1 MADVVIRTNNVPR
14 DLIDAWE
21 LSPKERAEFDYIDWQ
36 AIEDGRDSATFFR
49 YKGVLYDLGEFQRV
63 HERGGP
69 VCVPFSYSPFASWD
83 GYMSDSFFSGL
94 VIRLVDNGER
104 CIVGRYCA

>member
-1 MADVVIRTNNVPR
+1 MADIVIRTNNVPR
-14 DLIDAWE
+14 DLVDAWE

-49 YKGVLYDLGEFQRV
+49 YKGVLYDLGEFHLGRV
-63 HERGGP
+63 QMARGD
-69 VCVPFSYSPFASWD
+69 SPFASWD

-94 VIRLVDNGER
+94 VIRLVDDGER

>member
-1 MADVVIRTNNVPR
+1 MADIVIRTNNVPR
-14 DLIDAWE
+14 DFVDAWE

-49 YKGVLYDLGEFQRV
+49 YKGVLYDLGEFHLGRV
-63 HERGGP
+63 QMARSG
-69 VCVPFSYSPFASWD
+69 SQFASWD

-94 VIRLVDNGER
+94 VIRLVDDGER

>member
-1 MADVVIRTNNVPR
+1 MADIVIRTNNVPR
-14 DLIDAWE
+14 DLVDAWE

-49 YKGVLYDLGEFQRV
+49 YKGVLYDLGEFLRL
-63 HERGGP
+63 RGD
-69 VCVPFSYSPFASWD
+69 SPFVSWD
-83 GYMSDSFFSGL
+83 AFSPDSVFSGL
-94 VIRLVDNGER
+94 VIRLVDDGER

>member
-1 MADVVIRTNNVPR
+1 MADIVIRTNNVPR
-14 DLIDAWE
+14 DFVDAWE
-21 LSPKERAEFDYIDWQ
+21 LSQKERAEFDYIDWQ

-49 YKGVLYDLGEFQRV
+49 YKGVLYDLGEFLRLHDNGRV
-63 HERGGP
+63 QMARGD
-69 VCVPFSYSPFASWD
+69 SPFASWD

>member
-14 DLIDAWE
+14 DFVDAWE
-21 LSPKERAEFDYIDWQ
+21 LSSKERAEFDYIDWQ

-49 YKGVLYDLGEFQRV
+49 YKGVLYDLGEFSRLHDNGRV
-63 HERGGP
+63 QMARGDM
-69 VCVPFSYSPFASWD
+69 SPFASWD